1 MSLKDNINDA
11 QEWLNNNNPIDPT
24 TQFRS
29 EGFQLPPTV
38 SSDGNGLPYSKILN
52 EKPGKFNRK
61 LITWFVPEFGIV
73 KMYVNP
79 EKITY
84 SHKKLITKER
94 TKGGYTLQYWG
105 EDLTTINITGTT
117 GSSGVEGINML
128 YELYRAEQYAED
140 SVGLSLAAA
149 NAASDLVNKAGGAAG
164 GLVGSVT
171 GALFGDAETGASMG
185 SAFGSGILSGIM
197 GGDSPNGAALAA
209 GNIMTLAQL
218 AFTVEMYYDG
228 WVFRGYFQDMT
239 YNEKANDFLWDYNI
253 NFVSTQRRGYRVN
266 YFPFHKSANSG
277 PSYSTPGVIPM
288 SNVAASGDISAP
300 PAIVKPPKA
309 PKPPGG

>member
-1 MSLKDNINDA
+1 MSLKDAINDA

-84 SHKKLITKER
+84 SHKKLITPER
-94 TKGGYTLQYWG
+94 TKGGFTLQYWG
-105 EDLTTINITGTT
+105 EDLTRINIIGTT

-128 YELYRAEQYAED
+128 YEIYRAEQYAED

-149 NAASDLVNKAGGAAG
+149 NAKSDLIINAGGALGEAIG
-164 GLVGSVT
+164 GDVGE
-171 GALFGDAETGASMG
+171 AL
-185 SAFGSGILSGIM
+185 GSGILSGIM
-197 GGDSPNGAALAA
+197 GADSPNGSALSAS
-209 GNIMTLAQL
+209 NIMTLAQL

-228 WVFRGYFQDMT
+228 WVYRGYFQDMT
-239 YNEKANDFLWDYNI
+239 YNEKANDFLWDYTLT
-253 NFVSTQRRGYRVN
+253 FVATQRRGYRVN
-266 YFPFHKSANSG
+266 NFPWNKSANSG
-277 PSYSTPGVIPM
+277 PSYSDPGVIPM

-300 PAIVKPPKA
+300 PAVIKPPKA